1 MLHQDDLKWI
11 AKTST
16 ELNTVLQQIARYA
29 DLAKRQKGDHDYIDQ
44 LNQQVEIA
52 TQAAQALLNRV
63 MSMILESTSGKTPS
77 PGVRTATSSAPGAK
91 LAGEEVSTEARAPRI
106 TPEIPVLNPEG
117 ARELV
122 LIVDDEPEI
131 AEFASTILA
140 EEGYKV
146 IIARDGFEALKI
158 FQQIHHEIGLI
169 ILDFFLPV
177 MDGDAVFEELKAIN
191 PGVDVVLSSGFA
203 EQNKIGA
210 MLAQGLRGFIPKPYT
225 REKLLQQIRST
236 LDAPRR
242 PSRLRACPTTR
253 RRRSSGP
260 QPSVAPSRHPPTRGR
275 RPHAVGWSAST
286 IPAATPGAVRRLLCR
301 LNTARPRTSA
311 PRLSS
316 HSLNWSS
323 VERGANPHV
332 Q

>member
-1 MLHQDDLKWI
+1 MLHQADLKWI

-63 MSMILESTSGKTPS
+63 MSMILENTSAKTPS
-77 PGVRTATSSAPGAK
+77 PSVPAAASSAPAAE
-91 LAGEEVSTEARAPRI
+91 LAGEAEESSEARAPGI
-106 TPEIPVLNPEG
+106 TPEIPILNPDG

-146 IIARDGFEALKI
+146 IVARDGFEALKI
-158 FQQIHHEIGLI
+158 FQQIHRQIGLI

-225 REKLLQQIRST
+225 REKLLEQVRST

-242 PSRLRACPTTR
+242 P
-253 RRRSSGP
+253 
-260 QPSVAPSRHPPTRGR
+260 
-275 RPHAVGWSAST
+275 
-286 IPAATPGAVRRLLCR
+286 VR
-301 LNTARPRTSA
+301 
-311 PRLSS
+311 
-316 HSLNWSS
+316 
-323 VERGANPHV
+323 
-332 Q
+332 

>member
-29 DLAKRQKGDHDYIDQ
+29 DLAKRHKGDHDYIEQ

-52 TQAAQALLNRV
+52 SQSAQALFNRV
-63 MSMILESTSGKTPS
+63 TSKILENTSGKTLP
-77 PGVRTATSSAPGAK
+77 ASAEGLASAR
-91 LAGEEVSTEARAPRI
+91 LAGSIDDTQEAQGTTA
-106 TPEIPVLNPEG
+106 IPSQIAILNPEG
-117 ARELV
+117 RRELI
-122 LIVDDEPEI
+122 LIIDDEPEI

-146 IIARDGFEALKI
+146 IVARDGFEALKI
-158 FQQIHHEIGLI
+158 FQQIHDQIGLI

-191 PGVDVVLSSGFA
+191 PGVNVVLSSGFA

-225 REKLLQQIRST
+225 REKLLEQVGST
-236 LDAPRR
+236 IEASHR
-242 PSRLRACPTTR
+242 
-253 RRRSSGP
+253 
-260 QPSVAPSRHPPTRGR
+260 PTR
-275 RPHAVGWSAST
+275 
-286 IPAATPGAVRRLLCR
+286 
-301 LNTARPRTSA
+301 
-311 PRLSS
+311 
-316 HSLNWSS
+316 
-323 VERGANPHV
+323 
-332 Q
+332 

>member
-29 DLAKRQKGDHDYIDQ
+29 DLMKRHKGDDYIDQ

-52 TQAAQALLNRV
+52 TQSAQALFNRV
-63 MSMILESTSGKTPS
+63 TSKILENTRPLS
-77 PGVRTATSSAPGAK
+77 PNVPAATSAAPAPE
-91 LAGEEVSTEARAPRI
+91 LAGEAQESTGERAPRI
-106 TPEIPVLNPEG
+106 PSEIAVLNPDG
-117 ARELV
+117 PRELI
-122 LIVDDEPEI
+122 LIIDDEPEI

-146 IIARDGFEALKI
+146 IVARDGFEALKI
-158 FQQIHHEIGLI
+158 FQQIHRQIGLI

-191 PGVDVVLSSGFA
+191 QSVNVVLSSGFA

-225 REKLLQQIRST
+225 PEKLLEQVRST
-236 LDAPRR
+236 LEASRR
-242 PSRLRACPTTR
+242 PIR
-253 RRRSSGP
+253 
-260 QPSVAPSRHPPTRGR
+260 
-275 RPHAVGWSAST
+275 
-286 IPAATPGAVRRLLCR
+286 
-301 LNTARPRTSA
+301 
-311 PRLSS
+311 
-316 HSLNWSS
+316 
-323 VERGANPHV
+323 
-332 Q
+332 

>member
-16 ELNTVLQQIARYA
+16 ELNTVLHQIARYA
-29 DLAKRQKGDHDYIDQ
+29 DLAKRHKGDHDYIDQ

-77 PGVRTATSSAPGAK
+77 PSVQTATSSTPGAK

-106 TPEIPVLNPEG
+106 TPEIPILNPEG
-117 ARELV
+117 TRELV

-131 AEFASTILA
+131 GEFASTILA

-158 FQQIHHEIGLI
+158 FQQIHREIGLI

-225 REKLLQQIRST
+225 REKLLEQVRST

-242 PSRLRACPTTR
+242 PSR
-253 RRRSSGP
+253 
-260 QPSVAPSRHPPTRGR
+260 
-275 RPHAVGWSAST
+275 
-286 IPAATPGAVRRLLCR
+286 
-301 LNTARPRTSA
+301 
-311 PRLSS
+311 
-316 HSLNWSS
+316 
-323 VERGANPHV
+323 
-332 Q
+332 

>member
-1 MLHQDDLKWI
+1 
-11 AKTST
+11 
-16 ELNTVLQQIARYA
+16 
-29 DLAKRQKGDHDYIDQ
+29 
-44 LNQQVEIA
+44 
-52 TQAAQALLNRV
+52 
-63 MSMILESTSGKTPS
+63 MILENTSGKTPS
-77 PGVRTATSSAPGAK
+77 PRVSTATSSAPGAA
-91 LAGEEVSTEARAPRI
+91 LAAEEVSTEARAPRI
-106 TPEIPVLNPEG
+106 TPEIPILNPEG

-158 FQQIHHEIGLI
+158 FQQIHREIGLI

-225 REKLLQQIRST
+225 REKLLQQVRST

-242 PSRLRACPTTR
+242 P
-253 RRRSSGP
+253 
-260 QPSVAPSRHPPTRGR
+260 
-275 RPHAVGWSAST
+275 
-286 IPAATPGAVRRLLCR
+286 VR
-301 LNTARPRTSA
+301 
-311 PRLSS
+311 
-316 HSLNWSS
+316 
-323 VERGANPHV
+323 
-332 Q
+332 

>member
-29 DLAKRQKGDHDYIDQ
+29 DLVKRHKGDDYVDQ

-52 TQAAQALLNRV
+52 TQSAQALFNRV
-63 MSMILESTSGKTPS
+63 TSKILENTKALSATGA
-77 PGVRTATSSAPGAK
+77 TATSPAAAPEPAAEGQESP
-91 LAGEEVSTEARAPRI
+91 GERVPGIPPQI
-106 TPEIPVLNPEG
+106 TVLNAGGP
-117 ARELV
+117 RELI

-146 IIARDGFEALKI
+146 IVAKDGFEALKI
-158 FQQIHHEIGLI
+158 FQQIHRQIGLI

-177 MDGDAVFEELKAIN
+177 MDGDAVFEELKALN
-191 PGVDVVLSSGFA
+191 PGVNVVLSSGFA

-225 REKLLQQIRST
+225 REKLLEQVRST
-236 LDAPRR
+236 VDASRR
-242 PSRLRACPTTR
+242 PIR
-253 RRRSSGP
+253 
-260 QPSVAPSRHPPTRGR
+260 
-275 RPHAVGWSAST
+275 
-286 IPAATPGAVRRLLCR
+286 
-301 LNTARPRTSA
+301 
-311 PRLSS
+311 
-316 HSLNWSS
+316 
-323 VERGANPHV
+323 
-332 Q
+332 